1 MKKLAIA
8 VTALAVALM
17 MISQVN
23 TVLAYATR
31 TFDNFAGVTDAKA
44 MKDLWVVS
52 SSAWN
57 AKIRSYTTNPVYDIG
72 TIGWTWWTVRELCD
86 GNIIDQSQYGGHAE
100 YGDSDAWDISFQ
112 ALDDCG
118 GTHQGAVLGTH
129 DFKHGGSEWRPYF
142 DTQESLP

>member
-52 SSAWN
+52 SSA
-57 AKIRSYTTNPVYDIG
+57 
-72 TIGWTWWTVRELCD
+72 
-86 GNIIDQSQYGGHAE
+86 
-100 YGDSDAWDISFQ
+100 
-112 ALDDCG
+112 
-118 GTHQGAVLGTH
+118 
-129 DFKHGGSEWRPYF
+129 
-142 DTQESLP
+142 